1 MSTNLKLVTSCRSRF
16 YIFEQAFQL
25 SRFNRL
31 EVLIADYP
39 RSYPIQFG
47 IPRQKIKPL
56 IALGFITHGWTRIR
70 RLLHPKIR
78 VHLDRFIS
86 SLASRW
92 IAWNIPKN
100 CQFFIGMSSFML
112 ESIKYCQ
119 RNQIPSVV
127 EHASLHLADQNR
139 FVAEEAKRWGITL
152 SSENFTP
159 DWVIQ
164 KENLEF
170 SICTKIFCVSN
181 LVKSS
186 LIANGVDEGKIFVNF
201 LGVDL
206 SKFKPAPKNISEKFN
221 VLQVGGIALAK
232 GVLTLLDA
240 FHRLEGLKQLHFAG
254 GGIETSGIQE
264 KITAMSSPL
273 VTFHGSLKF
282 EELLKTYQ
290 MADVFVLASVADGFG
305 LVVAQA
311 MACGLPVIVSEN
323 VGAKDIVID
332 GVNGFVVKAGDPVAL
347 ANRLQYLQ
355 HNPDKRIQMGLA
367 ALESVK
373 NGFTWNDYGDR
384 LNTFI
389 NEFENLK

>member
-1 MSTNLKLVTSCRSRF
+1 MNTNLKVVTSCRSRF

-25 SRFNRL
+25 ARFNRL

-39 RSYPIQFG
+39 PSYPIQFG
-47 IPRQKIKPL
+47 IPRQKIKAL

-70 RLLHPKIR
+70 RLFHPKIR
-78 VHLDRFIS
+78 VSIDRLVTS
-86 SLASRW
+86 WASHW

-100 CQFFIGMSSFML
+100 CQFFVGMSSFML
-112 ESIKYCQ
+112 ESIKHCQ

-127 EHASLHLADQNR
+127 EHASLHLLDQNR
-139 FVAEEAKRWGITL
+139 FVAEEANRWGISL

-170 SICTKIFCVSN
+170 SLCTKIFCVSN

-206 SKFKPAPKNISEKFN
+206 SKFKPAPKNISETFII
-221 VLQVGGIALAK
+221 LQVGGIALAK

-240 FHRLEGLKQLHFAG
+240 FHRLEGTKQLHFAG

-264 KITAMSSPL
+264 KIVEMTSSL
-273 VTFHGSLKF
+273 VKFHGSLKF
-282 EELLKTYQ
+282 EELLKIYQ

-332 GVNGFVVKAGDPVAL
+332 GVNGFIVKAGDPVEL

-355 HNPDKRIQMGLA
+355 NNPEQRIKMGLA

-373 NGFTWNDYGDR
+373 QGFTWNDYGNR
-384 LNTFI
+384 LNNFI
-389 NEFENLK
+389 NDFENPK

>member
-1 MSTNLKLVTSCRSRF
+1 MQ
-16 YIFEQAFQL
+16 Y
-25 SRFNRL
+25 
-31 EVLIADYP
+31 
-39 RSYPIQFG
+39 G
-47 IPRQKIKPL
+47 IPPHKIKPL
-56 IALGFITHGWTRIR
+56 ICLGFITHGWTRAR
-70 RLLHPKIR
+70 QLFHPKIR
-78 VHLDRFIS
+78 VYLDQFIS
-86 SLASRW
+86 SCASRW

-119 RNQIPSVV
+119 KNQIPSVV
-127 EHASLHLADQNR
+127 EHASLHLSDQNR
-139 FVAEEAKRWGITL
+139 FVADEAIKWGITL

-159 DWVIQ
+159 NWVIK

-170 SICTKIFCVSN
+170 SLCTKIFCVSN

-186 LIANGVDEGKIFVNF
+186 LIANGVDEKKIFVNY

-206 SKFKPAPKNISEKFN
+206 SKFKPAPKNISESLI

-240 FHRLEGLKQLHFAG
+240 FHRLEGARQLHFAG

-264 KITAMSSPL
+264 KIKAMSSPL
-273 VTFHGSLKF
+273 VTFHGSLGF

-290 MADVFVLASVADGFG
+290 MADIFVLASVADGFG

-332 GVNGFVVKAGDPVAL
+332 GVNGFIVRAGDSVEL

-355 HNPDKRIQMGLA
+355 KNPDQRIKMGLA
-367 ALESVK
+367 ARESVK

-384 LNTFI
+384 LNAFI
-389 NEFENLK
+389 NDFENL